1 MGSPWYAGG
10 LSGICGGFF
19 ISSAFSI
26 IADVTDMKERPKYYG
41 YLATASAVGMLAG
54 PLLAGILADMG
65 MARAAYFVG
74 IPLGI
79 VVIAIYVQ
87 RVIPTKDGGTYGRAR
102 WTLPD

>member
-1 MGSPWYAGG
+1 
-10 LSGICGGFF
+10 
-19 ISSAFSI
+19 
-26 IADVTDMKERPKYYG
+26 MKERPKYYG

-79 VVIAIYVQ
+79 VVIAIYVTCYPCLLYTS
-87 RVIPTKDGGTYGRAR
+87 RCV
-102 WTLPD
+102 